1 MKKIFALALILAA
14 VLAWSACPAL
24 AADKK
29 KVDPFTASFTQIDQD
44 DDGVIMVT
52 EVVALYPQGGAELH
66 RLMDRDKDGKVTKEE
81 WEAWKKKYAGQK
93 PVATAVR
100 YVELDTD
107 ADGNVVANEFIA
119 VFGPE
124 SKAIFD
130 KADKNKDG
138 KLSKEE
144 FEALKKK

>member
-1 MKKIFALALILAA
+1 MKKTFALVLVFMAA
-14 VLAWSACPAL
+14 LAWFACPAL

-29 KVDPFTASFTQIDQD
+29 IDPFTASFAEIDQD
-44 DDGVIMVT
+44 DDGVIMLT
-52 EVVALYPQGGAELH
+52 EVVAVFPQGGTELH
-66 RLMDRDKDGKVTKEE
+66 RLLDQNKDGKVTKEE
-81 WEAWKKKYAGQK
+81 WQAWKKKYADQK

-119 VFGPE
+119 VFGPQ
-124 SKAIFD
+124 SKEIFE
-130 KADKNKDG
+130 KYDKNKDG